1 MPNTTITIIK
11 NIKNLPIIML
21 LSISLASCTS
31 TETKEP
37 VQSAVP
43 ISRTKT
49 EPNLKD
55 ASELN
60 TQLAIGYIQRQ
71 QYKPAKDKLLKSIEQ
86 NPENLVAY
94 KTLAYLYALL
104 GLTEEAE
111 EKYQEAL
118 DIKPDDSDLL
128 NSYGAY
134 LCTIGKFDEAQEK
147 LKQSY
152 SNPFYESKYLA
163 ESNAGSCYVKQQ
175 EYKKAEALLRK
186 SLRVD
191 SKLPGSLISMAEV
204 GVKTERYLMARAY
217 IQRYHAVKSAT
228 PESLW
233 IQIQAEKAL
242 GAKDHYL
249 KYARQLINDFPDS
262 DEAGWVEAEARNEQF
277 R

>member
-1 MPNTTITIIK
+1 MPKITITIIK
-11 NIKNLPIIML
+11 NFKHLPIIML
-21 LSISLASCTS
+21 LSFSLASCTT

-37 VQSAVP
+37 KQSAVP

-128 NSYGAY
+128 NSYGAF
-134 LCTIGKFDEAQEK
+134 LCTVGKYDEAQEK

-163 ESNAGSCYVKQQ
+163 ESNAGSCYIKQQ

-191 SKLPGSLISMAEV
+191 PKLPGSLISMAEI

-217 IQRYHAVKSAT
+217 IQRYHAVKSPT

-242 GAKDHYL
+242 GAKDHYI